1 MNLEFTRS
9 TLLVGSRCLTSIL
22 AITSGTL
29 VHSALKFLLLPM
41 PQEWRRAGS
50 SKTAYTSTK
59 WASHVTVLT
68 TTSRKRS
75 AEASET
81 TSPSPKGPWKESGT
95 STSNSIEMC
104 ASSSTLLS
112 WGKTIK
118 KTGPISYLK
127 TAFKAGNF
135 SKSYSSREKTTN
147 STRRAPF
154 PTTNSM
160 NSSIAT
166 SISGTKA
173 SNWLQKTT
181 MIWPRAIW
189 WCPHSANSTKT
200 WTTST
205 STRTRSTKWVSKL
218 RWVKSVST
226 TQSLSKGAVN
236 MICEYGDYF
245 SKI

>member
-173 SNWLQKTT
+173 SRKQRWYDRELSDGVPIRRILPKLEQRVHLLGQDPRSGCQNCVGSSQFRLHKVCQKG
-181 MIWPRAIW
+181 R
-189 WCPHSANSTKT
+189 
-200 WTTST
+200 
-205 STRTRSTKWVSKL
+205 
-218 RWVKSVST
+218 
-226 TQSLSKGAVN
+226 
-236 MICEYGDYF
+236 
-245 SKI
+245 